1 MTDTRARDALATALI
16 RTGIFIDGG
25 RDDPRVYASVLL
37 RDEDLTPDDRRAL
50 AAAFLDAE
58 TLRAAMHDAYTYED
72 QGRDNAIPTLPF
84 VDDVDAFWSP
94 FATAILAALRE
105 TP

>member
-37 RDEDLTPDDRRAL
+37 RDEDITPDDRRAL

-58 TLRAAMHDAYTYED
+58 TLGTALGAIAGSPVWSGNTTDWREAAA
-72 QGRDNAIPTLPF
+72 
-84 VDDVDAFWSP
+84 
-94 FATAILAALRE
+94 AILAALRE